1 MNNKQNHSQLKIFI
15 IFNLMFLFLV
25 FNALA
30 IDKNIPKTSEE
41 WDKAWASLNWKKGP
55 SVVNY
60 NKANSKINISS
71 NFEIL
76 EGTEAHQML
85 YWLNGVDFSYVD
97 VYAFGQN
104 SEQYLF
110 YYTDSGYVKTDDW
123 TDVDPDKFI
132 KEMIEN
138 YKASNSTRQQ
148 NGQATVKDVTWKKKP
163 YLDGTYNSVYYA
175 FNVTWSDNSSTVE
188 GTAIIL
194 GKEGYT
200 TASYVGGTDGYQE
213 QLLLNLSKI
222 HKFNTTK
229 EYKDWKSGDKVA
241 AAGIGALLATTLGVK
256 ALKPGIIAAGLLLF
270 KKFWFIIV
278 LPFIWL
284 GKLFTG
290 SDKKKKK

>member
-97 VYAFGQN
+97 VYAMGQN

>member
-1 MNNKQNHSQLKIFI
+1 MNNISKLNFIFI
-15 IFNLMFLFLV
+15 FNFIILIFA

-41 WDKAWASLNWKKGP
+41 WDKAWDSLNWKKGP

-85 YWLNGVDFSYVD
+85 YWINGVEFNNIDI
-97 VYAFGQN
+97 YAMGENSGQ
-104 SEQYLF
+104 YMF

-123 TDVDPDKFI
+123 TDLDPDKFL
-132 KEMIEN
+132 KEITEN
-138 YKASNSTRQQ
+138 YKVSNETREK
-148 NGQATVKDVTWKKKP
+148 NGQATVQNVTWKKKP
-163 YLDGTYNSVYYA
+163 YLDGVYNSVYYA
-175 FNVTWSDNSSTVE
+175 LNVTWSDSSSTVE
-188 GTAIIL
+188 GAALIL
-194 GKEGYT
+194 GREGYT
-200 TASYVGGTDGYQE
+200 TGKYVAGTNGYQE
-213 QLLLNLSKI
+213 QMLLNLSKI
-222 HKFNTTK
+222 HKFNTAK

-290 SDKKKKK
+290 SDKNKKK

>member
-30 IDKNIPKTSEE
+30 IDKNIPKTNEE

-97 VYAFGQN
+97 VYAMGQN

-148 NGQATVKDVTWKKKP
+148 NGQATVQDVTWKKKP

-270 KKFWFIIV
+270 KKFWFILV

>member
-1 MNNKQNHSQLKIFI
+1 MINKQNHSQLKIFI

-97 VYAFGQN
+97 VYAMGQN

>member
-30 IDKNIPKTSEE
+30 IDKNIPKTNEE

-97 VYAFGQN
+97 VYAMGQN

-175 FNVTWSDNSSTVE
+175 FNVTWSDNSSSVE

>member
-1 MNNKQNHSQLKIFI
+1 MLILKNYSKIKIF
-15 IFNLMFLFLV
+15 FVLNLLIVLFSLSA
-25 FNALA
+25 FA
-30 IDKNIPKTSEE
+30 IDRNIPKTNEE

-55 SVVNY
+55 SVVDY

-76 EGTEAHQML
+76 EGKDAHQML
-85 YWLNGVDFSYVD
+85 FWLNGVDFDYVD
-97 VYAFGQN
+97 VYAMGQN

-132 KEMIEN
+132 NEMIEN

-148 NGQATVKDVTWKKKP
+148 NGQATVLDVTWKKKP

-194 GKEGYT
+194 GREGYT
-200 TASYVGGTDGYQE
+200 TGSYVGGDNGYQE
-213 QLLLNLSKI
+213 QMLLNLSKI

-256 ALKPGIIAAGLLLF
+256 ALKPGIIAAGLLLL
-270 KKFWFIIV
+270 KKFWFIIF

-284 GKLFTG
+284 GNLFKG
-290 SDKKKKK
+290 SGKKKKK